1 MGQSCYTVRM
11 DIQTIKQKT
20 TPLFQRYNVRKA
32 AVFGSAARGEEK
44 SGSDIDIL
52 VEMGKGRAFDFFSL
66 QEDLRERFGRR
77 VDLVE
82 YVALRPE
89 LKDSILADAVTMY
102 ESKP

>member
-1 MGQSCYTVRM
+1 M
-11 DIQTIKQKT
+11 
-20 TPLFQRYNVRKA
+20 FQRYNVRKA